1 MIEDTTFNRAP
12 ILRIKP
18 DKILYPAAQYRLSSA
33 GGLVVMRN
41 RSVVSIVLAATIVL
55 GAFYW
60 IPLDSTG
67 AGIRMDFDLKDAHA
81 SFWGEDSDDNAGS
94 AVSGAGDVNGDGF
107 DDLLIGAYL
116 DEDGGASAGQTYLV
130 LGGSDGWSIDSDLS
144 NADASFWGEDA
155 GDYSGFKVAGA
166 GDVNGDGYDD
176 ILIGAYGDD
185 DGGSSAGQTYLI
197 LGKASGWSMDTDLSS
212 SDASFWGED
221 ADDHSGYSVSG
232 TGDVNGDGFDDI
244 LIGAMGDDDGGSN
257 AGQTYLIL
265 GKASGWSMDTDLSLS
280 DASFRGEDADD
291 HSGHSV
297 SGAGDVNGDGFD
309 DILIGAYGDE
319 DGGGFASG
327 QTYLIFGRS
336 TGWSMDTDLSSADAS
351 FWGEDPNDYSG
362 WMVSGSGDVNGDG
375 YSDILIGAYGD
386 DDAGSDAGQTYLILG
401 RVSPWNMDTSLSD
414 ADASFW
420 GEDSSDRAG
429 VALSCSGDV
438 NGDGFDDILIGASR
452 DEDGGSNSGQTYLVL
467 GKASGWSMDTSLRV
481 ADASFWGEV
490 ASDYSGSSFSISG
503 DVNGDGFD
511 DILIGAWGDD
521 DGGSSAGQTYLIF
534 YETRPPAPHEVTCE
548 LSVDGGS
555 LALEWNVS
563 GYWKDLTGFNIY
575 RSTDGEGYS
584 LHAGVNSTTFSF
596 EDTDVILYRY
606 YRYFITSKSHP
617 ELESSHS
624 GAVEVMNDMDSDADN
639 IGDMYDRDIL
649 GPLADLQ
656 ADIDYMNST
665 LFPVM
670 NDIWNKVDYTNRT
683 LFPTLN
689 DVWNIVSYMNSTS
702 SLYLQ
707 QIIVNLIALRNDVDQ
722 DHAEIILLLG
732 ENNNHL
738 RFMNSSF
745 DYKLDLLLYL
755 VEKIEANITG
765 LNGTVSLKLDDMMA
779 LVIENNNNI
788 NYMNTS
794 FDLDLNTI
802 QNLVMWLRDMVSDL
816 GIDLD
821 GVNNTLH
828 QELSQLAA
836 DLSSHDQR
844 LSEFRD
850 ALEIN
855 ITTIISLMNTEWSN
869 ITVVDSAVL
878 SGITTNLTSI
888 RNIVG
893 DNNNDLAF
901 LNGSITLSLEGIVD
915 DLGTVIS
922 NLEGVNNTLRDRLDL
937 IRTDMLSHIADF
949 QEFNTSIEVDI
960 ATLLLMLS
968 TLDQDVEDLDA
979 GLSADLQALSSL
991 ISRMDLNVTTLGLS
1005 MAAIGGQIDITMQ
1018 EIIGD
1023 IADLDVS
1030 LKERIDDLEF
1040 DLTADILS
1048 LHILVESANR
1058 SLHQEIS
1065 GLEAEISTMRA
1076 DVVDGLGDM
1085 IVHLEGM
1092 EGNLAGEIDVLE
1104 VLVEEID
1111 SASLALLSERLDMMA
1126 AGLGE
1131 NDTTL
1136 MELISDLGSKLDLLD
1151 LTVSER
1157 LENISSIMATMDEL
1171 DVMTLEISE
1180 IGYDLETLADLEE
1193 ALSNVEGQQEDTSSK
1208 ISMNSALLWFIML
1221 ICVIM
1226 IGFMIYIA
1234 FWKRGSDEGIDEV
1247 TVPPPPSKVSLDMD
1261 DDGRGPQPP
1270 SRVEIEDDA
1279 QEDGIRWDD

>member
-1 MIEDTTFNRAP
+1 MRKESAVSMI
-12 ILRIKP
+12 
-18 DKILYPAAQYRLSSA
+18 
-33 GGLVVMRN
+33 
-41 RSVVSIVLAATIVL
+41 LAISFVL
-55 GAFYW
+55 GALSVF
-60 IPLDSTG
+60 PLDTSG

-81 SFWGEDSDDNAGS
+81 SFWGEDGNDNAGS

-107 DDLLIGAYL
+107 DDILIGAYG
-116 DEDGGASAGQTYLV
+116 DDDGGSSAGQTYLI

-144 NADASFWGEDA
+144 NADASFRGEDA
-155 GDYSGFKVAGA
+155 GDYSGFKLAGA

-176 ILIGAYGDD
+176 ILIGAYGDE
-185 DGGSSAGQTYLI
+185 DGGSYAGQTYLILGKSSGWAMDTDLSSSDASFWGEDMNDYSGYSVSGAGDVNGDGFDDILIGAMGDEDGGLNAGQTYLI

-221 ADDHSGYSVSG
+221 TDDYSGY
-232 TGDVNGDGFDDI
+232 
-244 LIGAMGDDDGGSN
+244 
-257 AGQTYLIL
+257 
-265 GKASGWSMDTDLSLS
+265 
-280 DASFRGEDADD
+280 
-291 HSGHSV
+291 SV

-336 TGWSMDTDLSSADAS
+336 IGWSMDTDLSSADAS

-362 WMVSGSGDVNGDG
+362 WSVSGSGDVNGDG

-386 DDAGSDAGQTYLILG
+386 DDAGSDAGQAYLILG
-401 RVSPWNMDTSLSD
+401 RVSPWKMDTTLSD

-429 VALSCSGDV
+429 ITLSCSGDV

-467 GKASGWSMDTSLRV
+467 GKASGWSMDTSLSD
-481 ADASFWGEV
+481 ADGSFWGED
-490 ASDYSGSSFSISG
+490 ASDYSGHSLSIGG

-511 DILIGAWGDD
+511 DILIGALGDD

-563 GYWKDLTGFNIY
+563 GYWKGLTGFNIY
-575 RSTDGEGYS
+575 RSTDGEGYT
-584 LHAGVNSTTFSF
+584 LHAEVNSTTFSF
-596 EDTDVILYRY
+596 EDTDVLLYRY
-606 YRYFITSKSHP
+606 YRYYVTSKSYP
-617 ELESSHS
+617 ELESLRS

-689 DVWNIVSYMNSTS
+689 DVWNIVSYMNHTS

-707 QIIVNLIALRNDVDQ
+707 QIIVNLIAFRNEVDQ
-722 DHAEIILLLG
+722 DHTQIVALLG

-738 RFMNSSF
+738 RFMNSSI

-755 VEKIEANITG
+755 VGQNNNNIG
-765 LNGTVSLKLDDMMA
+765 YMNGTISLKLDEIMDLVAQNSNDMT
-779 LVIENNNNI
+779 
-788 NYMNTS
+788 YMNST
-794 FDLDLNTI
+794 LDMIAYMAYEL
-802 QNLVMWLRDMVSDL
+802 LGDME
-816 GIDLD
+816 GA
-821 GVNNTLH
+821 NNTLH
-828 QELSQLAA
+828 QGLSQLAS
-836 DLSSHDQR
+836 DLSSHDQK

-850 ALEIN
+850 ALEVN
-855 ITTIISLMNTEWSN
+855 ITTIISLMNTEWAN
-869 ITVVDSAVL
+869 VTVVDDAVL
-878 SGITTNLTSI
+878 DRITTNLTSI

-893 DNNNDLAF
+893 ESSNDLAF

-922 NLEGVNNTLRDRLDL
+922 DLEGVNNTLRDRLDL
-937 IRTDMLSHIADF
+937 LRTDLLTHMSDLQDLSD
-949 QEFNTSIEVDI
+949 SLDVDI
-960 ATLLLMLS
+960 ATLVLMLS
-968 TLDQDVEDLDA
+968 TLDQDVGDLDA
-979 GLSADLQALSSL
+979 QLSADLQSLSSL
-991 ISRMDLNVTTLGLS
+991 ISRMDLNLTSLGSS
-1005 MAAIGGQIDITMQ
+1005 MAAIGDGIDTTMQ

-1023 IADLDVS
+1023 ISAVNGS
-1030 LKERIDDLEF
+1030 IRGRIEDLEL
-1040 DLTADILS
+1040 DLAADMLS
-1048 LHILVESANR
+1048 LQVLIEGANR
-1058 SLHQEIS
+1058 SMLQEIS
-1065 GLEAEISTMRA
+1065 SLEADISTMRA
-1076 DVVDGLGDM
+1076 EVVDGLGD
-1085 IVHLEGM
+1085 IILHLEGM
-1092 EGNLAGEIDVLE
+1092 EGNLAGEIDILE
-1104 VLVEEID
+1104 VLIEEID
-1111 SASLALLSERLDMMA
+1111 SVSIALLSERLHTMA

-1131 NDTTL
+1131 NDTAL

-1157 LENISSIMATMDEL
+1157 LENISSIMATMEDL
-1171 DVMTLEISE
+1171 DSLSSEMSE
-1180 IGYDLETLADLEE
+1180 IGSDLETLGDLEE
-1193 ALSNVEGQQEDTSSK
+1193 ALSDVEAEQADTSST
-1208 ISMNSALLWFIML
+1208 ISVNTALLWFIML
-1221 ICVIM
+1221 MSVIM
-1226 IGFMIYIA
+1226 IGFVIYIA
-1234 FWKRGSDEGIDEV
+1234 FWRRGSDEQIDEAPLPH
-1247 TVPPPPSKVSLDMD
+1247 TPSKVVLDMN
-1261 DDGRGPQPP
+1261 DDGVGPAPP
-1270 SRVEIEDDA
+1270 SRVEIEDDTE
-1279 QEDGIRWDD
+1279 EDGIRWDD